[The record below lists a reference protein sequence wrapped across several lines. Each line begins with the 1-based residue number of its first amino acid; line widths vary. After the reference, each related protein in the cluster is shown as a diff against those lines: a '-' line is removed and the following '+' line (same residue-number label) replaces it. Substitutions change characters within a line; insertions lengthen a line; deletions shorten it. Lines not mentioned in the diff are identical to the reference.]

1 MAVDYVSFA
10 DDILTVLEE
19 LGNSIVIYVPDESVK
34 TTTGKKVSTYNSYTG
49 TAVQGRYDP
58 EFVMKN
64 QSVIKAGDVKI
75 VVQFDDS
82 SFSPVDKKGM
92 YVDYQGTK
100 YSIEDASPVK
110 PNGIDVI
117 VYILQAR
124 LLETKV

>member
-1 MAVDYVSFA
+1 MAVDYVAFA
-10 DDILTVLEE
+10 EDILTVLEE

-34 TTTGKKVSTYNSYTG
+34 TTTGKKISTYNQYTG

-64 QSVIKAGDVKI
+64 QSIIKAGDVKL

-82 SFSPVDKKGM
+82 SFNPVDKKGM
-92 YVDYQGTK
+92 YVDYQGTR

-110 PNGIDVI
+110 PNGIDI
-117 VYILQAR
+117 IIFILQAR
-124 LLETKV
+124 LLETSV